1 MINNSKDKLQS
12 YLYKLIKEEL
22 EDGADDQTQKYAE
35 YDVVL
40 IPENISKAI
49 EALSNIKNYGPYAQ
63 NLRDPKVIEK
73 IFGNNTPATKGRVA
87 KETWDKYS
95 EVEKRAKVLDIKS
108 RVPEDFKVT
117 ETNMQSQF
125 ENWSKENE
133 GDFIDFLVSLPSD
146 KLPLSF
152 LGKYGANFY
161 LIKRPET
168 LAKYSGVMSKG
179 IHYLANED
187 ELTFP
192 QNWNPFKS
200 KDYLK
205 KVLKLIMDNA
215 GLEYVFSEQ
224 ESTEQPKEKAAS
236 TTSPDKPGQINFV
249 KTFTDDEGIPDED
262 LAVKFRKLIPD
273 EFKFKTKIE
282 NGKITVSDISVAD
295 KKVLINASIKFQEKY
310 NNIYE
315 NTTTMKDQLRSQL
328 TSMIKEVLLEK
339 KLTPV
344 QLKKRNKEAEVIK
357 KKNPKMDKGE
367 AFAIATKHLKE
378 GENNMSMDDILLAF
392 QGALDIQDDDEQE
405 KALKVVFNALK
416 NKVKSKASDLYQK
429 ARTGFA
435 KSQGVE
441 LDEVAPQRPLLPK
454 TQATIAASQ
463 ISNLS
468 TFAAQVKALIMQLQA
483 GEKVNYL
490 NNQKFTTILAYLDD
504 VISDKDNTDETST
517 QDASK
522 TKPTIPNIP
531 PSSK

>member
-1 MINNSKDKLQS
+1 MTNNNYTEILSKH
-12 YLYKLIKEEL
+12 LYALIKEEL
-22 EDGADDQTQKYAE
+22 EGDEDDQTKKYAE

-40 IPENISKAI
+40 IPEDINKAI

-63 NLRDPKVIEK
+63 NLRDPKTIEK

-95 EVEKRAKVLDIKS
+95 EAEKRAKVLDIKS

-146 KLPLSF
+146 KLPISF

-179 IHYLANED
+179 VHYLADEN

-224 ESTEQPKEKAAS
+224 ESTEQPKEKAIS
-236 TTSPDKPGQINFV
+236 VTSPDRPDQINFV
-249 KTFTDDEGIPDED
+249 KTFTDDEGTPDEE
-262 LAVKFRKLIPD
+262 LAAKFRKLIPD
-273 EFKFKTKIE
+273 EFKFKTKVE
-282 NGKITVSDISVAD
+282 NGKVTVSDISASD
-295 KKVLINASIKFQEKY
+295 KKALINASIKFQEKY
-310 NNIYE
+310 NNLYE
-315 NTTTMKDQLRSQL
+315 NKTPMKDQLRSQL
-328 TSMIKEVLLEK
+328 TSMIKEVLIEK
-339 KLTPV
+339 KLTPT

-378 GENNMSMDDILLAF
+378 GEGEASMDELMQQFVD
-392 QGALDIQDDDEQE
+392 ALDIKDDDEANQII
-405 KALKVVFNALK
+405 KNVGIAIK
-416 NKVKSKASDLYQK
+416 NKVKNKVK
-429 ARTGFA
+429 GKFN
-435 KSQGVE
+435 
-441 LDEVAPQRPLLPK
+441 
-454 TQATIAASQ
+454 QA
-463 ISNLS
+463 
-468 TFAAQVKALIMQLQA
+468 
-483 GEKVNYL
+483 VNYTKDKL
-490 NNQKFTTILAYLDD
+490 TKYADNLEED
-504 VISDKDNTDETST
+504 V
-517 QDASK
+517 
-522 TKPTIPNIP
+522 
-531 PSSK
+531 

>member
-22 EDGADDQTQKYAE
+22 EDGEDNQTKKYAE

-40 IPENISKAI
+40 IPEDINKAI
-49 EALSNIKNYGPYAQ
+49 DALSNIKNYGIYAQ
-63 NLRDPKVIEK
+63 NLRDSKTIEK

-133 GDFIDFLVSLPSD
+133 GDFIDFLISLPSD
-146 KLPLSF
+146 KLPISF

-179 IHYLANED
+179 IHYLADEN

-215 GLEYVFSEQ
+215 GIQYVFSEQ

-236 TTSPDKPGQINFV
+236 VTSPDRPDQINFV
-249 KTFTDDEGIPDED
+249 KSFTNDEDQPDEE
-262 LAVKFRKLIPD
+262 LAAKFRKLIPD
-273 EFKFKTKIE
+273 EFKFKTKVE
-282 NGKITVSDISVAD
+282 NGKVTVSDITAPQ
-295 KKVLINASIKFQEKY
+295 KKALINISIKFQEKY
-310 NNIYE
+310 SNLYE
-315 NTTTMKDQLRSQL
+315 NKTTMKDQLRSQL

-339 KLTPV
+339 KLTPAK
-344 QLKKRNKEAEVIK
+344 LKKRNKTAEKIK
-357 KKNPKMDKGE
+357 KSNPKMDKGE
-367 AFAIATKHLKE
+367 AFAIATKQLKE
-378 GENNMSMDDILLAF
+378 GEDNMSMDDIIEKF
-392 QGALDIQDDDEQE
+392 VQALDIRDDEE
-405 KALKVVFNALK
+405 ANKAIKAVGMALK
-416 NKVKSKASDLYQK
+416 NKVKGKVNQAADWAKDKLQK
-429 ARTGFA
+429 YDD
-435 KSQGVE
+435 SLE
-441 LDEVAPQRPLLPK
+441 EVAPQRPLLP
-454 TQATIAASQ
+454 TAQANVAASQ
-463 ISNLS
+463 ITNLS
-468 TFAAQVKALIMQLQA
+468 SFAAQVKAQIMQLQA
-483 GEKVNYL
+483 GEKNDYL
-490 NNQKFTTILAYLDD
+490 NTPIFKAIMPYLDKA
-504 VISDKDNTDETST
+504 ISNTDKTTST
-517 QDASK
+517 PAQSTSK
-522 TKPTIPNIP
+522 TKTTAPNTP
-531 PSSK
+531 PFSK

>member
-22 EDGADDQTQKYAE
+22 EDGGEDQTQKYAE
-35 YDVVL
+35 YDIVL
-40 IPENISKAI
+40 IPEDINKTI
-49 EALSNIKNYGPYAQ
+49 EALSNIKNYGIYAQ
-63 NLRDPKVIEK
+63 NLRDPKAIEK

-236 TTSPDKPGQINFV
+236 ITSPDKPGQINFV
-249 KTFTDDEGIPDED
+249 KTFIDDEGEPDEN
-262 LAVKFRKLIPD
+262 LASKFKKLIPD
-273 EFKFKTKIE
+273 EFKFKTKVE
-282 NGKITVSDISVAD
+282 NGKVTVSDISASD
-295 KKVLINASIKFQEKY
+295 KKALINASIKFQEKY
-310 NNIYE
+310 NNLYE
-315 NTTTMKDQLRSQL
+315 NKHTMKDQLKSQL

-339 KLTPV
+339 KLTPA
-344 QLKKRNKEAEVIK
+344 QLKKRNKNAEIIK
-357 KKNPKMDKGE
+357 KKNPGMPKDE
-367 AFAIATKHLKE
+367 AFGIATKQLKE
-378 GENNMSMDDILLAF
+378 GETSMDDILLAF
-392 QGALDIQDDDEQE
+392 QAALDKKDDDEQD
-405 KALKVVFNALK
+405 KALKVVLNALK
-416 NKVKSKASDLYQK
+416 NKVGSKIGQAVDYVKDKATNYANNLEENTDEPTNLASTQQNKAKSKIKNLQTFSD
-429 ARTGFA
+429 
-435 KSQGVE
+435 S
-441 LDEVAPQRPLLPK
+441 
-454 TQATIAASQ
+454 
-463 ISNLS
+463 
-468 TFAAQVKALIMQLQA
+468 VKDLIIQLQA
-483 GEKVNYL
+483 GEENDYL
-490 NNQKFTTILAYLDD
+490 KTPTFVSIMSYLDRA
-504 VISDKDNTDETST
+504 IGTTKTST
-517 QDASK
+517 PDNSSA
-522 TKPTIPNIP
+522 PTPLA
-531 PSSK
+531 K